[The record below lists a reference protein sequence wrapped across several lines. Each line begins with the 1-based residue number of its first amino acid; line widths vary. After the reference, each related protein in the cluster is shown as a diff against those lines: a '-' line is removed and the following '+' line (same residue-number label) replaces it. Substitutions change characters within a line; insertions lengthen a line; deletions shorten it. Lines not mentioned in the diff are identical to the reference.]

1 VAPENLEM
9 VADSYRRRLDGE
21 DVPREYEYRVLHKD
35 GKTPVYVTMHAGLK
49 ESHGTKATVGTVK
62 DITERKRVE
71 KALQQSEEMY
81 RTLFENTGTAMLVL
95 EDDMLISHV
104 NDEMEHVWGYSK
116 GEIEGKVKWTELVVQ
131 DDLERMM
138 AYHRLRRSD
147 PEAAPRSYEFH
158 FIHKNGEVR
167 DAALTAAMIPG
178 TKKSVI
184 SIRDITDRKRME
196 EELRRSEAL
205 YRTVFEATSAPT
217 VIVEEDTTVVL
228 VNEEFAKLAGYTK
241 EELEG
246 TKSWTEF
253 VAKEDLERM
262 KKYHYARRAE
272 AGSAPRNYDFRFTD
286 RYGDVRDIYLT
297 ISMIPGTTKS
307 VASFLDI
314 TAMKKTEEEILARDR
329 EQQVILDSVPISIF
343 HIDSDGTFVHVNEV
357 LAKRYGR
364 KPEDFKGKSSRDLFP
379 KVAEEYIKSDK
390 EVIESG
396 EPQIG
401 AIRKIKTPQG
411 VRWVRLDKVPLKDAE
426 GNVTGI
432 IGFELDITRL
442 KRIEEKL
449 QEREREY
456 QTVLDTVPV
465 GIYHIDADSRFIHVN
480 EALAERYGMTPEDF
494 KGKTSRELFP
504 DVGEEYL
511 ESDKEVLE
519 SGVPQRGVTSK
530 LTTPEGVKWVRLDK
544 VPLKD
549 ADGNITDIVGFE
561 LDITERIETQE
572 ELRNAHKKMQD
583 IVEFLPDATFVI
595 DRDMKVIAWNRAIEE
610 MTGIPKDDII
620 GKGDYEY
627 ALPFYGERRPILTD
641 LVFSSDEEIK
651 SRYTHVEK
659 KGNTLFAEVYS
670 PFMYGGKGAHLW
682 GIATPL
688 YDPEGNVVGA
698 IESIRDI
705 TERKQAEKER
715 DDLFKELE
723 AKNREMGHFTY
734 TVSHDLRSPLVTIQG
749 FTTMLQKDIE
759 QNERER
765 AENDLKYIESAVT
778 KMSALLSDTLELSRI
793 GSIVNPPE
801 DVPFGDIVQDA
812 LEQTAGD
819 LNAHV
824 IDVSVANDF
833 PTVHVDRMRIV
844 EVLVN
849 FITNS
854 IKYRGDQPQPKIE
867 IGYRVAGNETV
878 FFVKDNG
885 IGIDKS
891 QYEKVFELFYQV
903 DKGGEGTGAGL
914 AIVKRIVEVHG
925 GRIWIESEKG
935 KGCTVCFTL
944 PVR

>member
-1 VAPENLEM
+1 M
-9 VADSYRRRLDGE
+9 
-21 DVPREYEYRVLHKD
+21 
-35 GKTPVYVTMHAGLK
+35 
-49 ESHGTKATVGTVK
+49 
-62 DITERKRVE
+62 
-71 KALQQSEEMY
+71 
-81 RTLFENTGTAMLVL
+81 
-95 EDDMLISHV
+95 
-104 NDEMEHVWGYSK
+104 
-116 GEIEGKVKWTELVVQ
+116 
-131 DDLERMM
+131 
-138 AYHRLRRSD
+138 
-147 PEAAPRSYEFH
+147 
-158 FIHKNGEVR
+158 
-167 DAALTAAMIPG
+167 
-178 TKKSVI
+178 KKS
-184 SIRDITDRKRME
+184 
-196 EELRRSEAL
+196 
-205 YRTVFEATSAPT
+205 
-217 VIVEEDTTVVL
+217 
-228 VNEEFAKLAGYTK
+228 
-241 EELEG
+241 
-246 TKSWTEF
+246 
-253 VAKEDLERM
+253 
-262 KKYHYARRAE
+262 
-272 AGSAPRNYDFRFTD
+272 
-286 RYGDVRDIYLT
+286 
-297 ISMIPGTTKS
+297 
-307 VASFLDI
+307 
-314 TAMKKTEEEILARDR
+314 EEEILARDR
-329 EQQVILDSVPISIF
+329 EQQVILDSVPVSIF

-357 LAKRYGR
+357 LAERYGL
-364 KPEDFKGKSSRDLFP
+364 KPKDFKGKSSRDLFP

-480 EALAERYGMTPEDF
+480 KALAERYGMTPQDF
-494 KGKTSRELFP
+494 KGKTSRALFP

-530 LTTPEGVKWVRLDK
+530 LATPEGVKWVRLDK
-544 VPLKD
+544 VPLQD

-561 LDITERIETQE
+561 LDITERIKTQE

-610 MTGIPKDDII
+610 MTGIPKEDII

-641 LVFSSDEEIK
+641 LVFSSDEEIE
-651 SRYTHVEK
+651 SRYTHVGK
-659 KGNTLFAEVYS
+659 KGNTLFAKVYL

-715 DDLFKELE
+715 DGLLKELE

-793 GSIVNPPE
+793 GRVANPPE
-801 DVPFGDIVQDA
+801 EVPFGDIVKGA
-812 LEQTAGD
+812 LEQTAGE
-819 LNAHV
+819 LKATQ
-824 IDVSVANDF
+824 IDVSVAEDF

-849 FITNS
+849 LITNS
-854 IKYRGDQPQPKIE
+854 IKYRGDQPHLEIE
-867 IGYRVAGNETV
+867 IGYRVDDKDTV

-885 IGIDKS
+885 MGIDKS
-891 QYEKVFELFYQV
+891 QHEKVFELFYQV
-903 DKGGEGTGAGL
+903 DKSGEGTGAGL
-914 AIVKRIVEVHG
+914 AIVKRIIEVHG

-944 PVR
+944 PVSP